1 MTNLRIAAVSGA
13 ILLAASYAAPASA
26 ASATS
31 RSAKAAWSAM
41 DKCTQASREKFP
53 DETADS
59 IAKRDAYVHA
69 CQRDQRVPV
78 RVPQGTKDGSSDK

>member
-1 MTNLRIAAVSGA
+1 MMKRRFAAVSAA
-13 ILLAASYAAPASA
+13 ILLAASYAAPAGA

-31 RSAKAAWSAM
+31 QSAKAAWSAM

-59 IAKRDAYVHA
+59 IAKRDAYVHT

-78 RVPQGTKDGSSDK
+78 RVPQGAKGGSLYK